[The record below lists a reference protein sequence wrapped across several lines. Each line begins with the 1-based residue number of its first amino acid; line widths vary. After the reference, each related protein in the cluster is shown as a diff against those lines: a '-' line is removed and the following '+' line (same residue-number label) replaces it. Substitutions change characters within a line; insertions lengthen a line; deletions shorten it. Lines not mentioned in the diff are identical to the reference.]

1 MCFFI
6 WTAFVVEDVVWYVRD
21 VDVDVD
27 VDVDWKYLEDA
38 NVRAGLF
45 IRVEKGGGETM
56 GNGDI
61 GIVCFFSWLRE
72 GERKKERKG
81 REREREREREGIVS
95 YNPPCP
101 SVDSRYF
108 LCVKGSLFSQSK
120 AIVCMCAFAVSVW
133 TRAENARSSLHRF
146 RRFSF
151 PCCRKRSFARRC
163 FFRFSSQ
170 HGEMV
175 LPKTL
180 QSKTQNRP
188 SSTASNLQWR
198 GRKAERW
205 IRISP

>member
-1 MCFFI
+1 M
-6 WTAFVVEDVVWYVRD
+6 
-21 VDVDVD
+21 D

-45 IRVEKGGGETM
+45 IGVEKGGGETM

-61 GIVCFFSWLRE
+61 GIVCFLFWLRE
-72 GERKKERKG
+72 GERKKERE
-81 REREREREREGIVS
+81 ERERGREGIVS

-108 LCVKGSLFSQSK
+108 LCVKGSLSSQSK
-120 AIVCMCAFAVSVW
+120 AIVCMCAFAVFVW
-133 TRAENARSSLHRF
+133 TRAENARRSLRRF

-151 PCCRKRSFARRC
+151 PWCRKRSFARRC

-180 QSKTQNRP
+180 QSKTRNRP
-188 SSTASNLQWR
+188 SSTASNLQ
-198 GRKAERW
+198 
-205 IRISP
+205 

>member
-1 MCFFI
+1 MVVGGGAPLLGFCVCVGLLLLGFLDCCVCFI
-6 WTAFVVEDVVWYVRD
+6 WNCVCCGCFVWYIRD

-38 NVRAGLF
+38 NVCAGLF
-45 IRVEKGGGETM
+45 IRVEKEGGGGTM

-72 GERKKERKG
+72 GERKKER
-81 REREREREREGIVS
+81 EEREREREGIVS

-120 AIVCMCAFAVSVW
+120 AIVCMCAFAVFVW

-151 PCCRKRSFARRC
+151 PCCRKAFLRPA
-163 FFRFSSQ
+163 
-170 HGEMV
+170 V
-175 LPKTL
+175 LLPL
-180 QSKTQNRP
+180 LL
-188 SSTASNLQWR
+188 TAWR
-198 GRKAERW
+198 NGVAKD
-205 IRISP
+205 SPIEDTE